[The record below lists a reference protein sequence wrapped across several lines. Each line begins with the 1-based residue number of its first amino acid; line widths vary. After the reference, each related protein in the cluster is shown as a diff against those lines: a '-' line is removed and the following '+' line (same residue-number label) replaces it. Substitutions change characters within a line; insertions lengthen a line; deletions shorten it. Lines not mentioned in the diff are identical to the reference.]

1 MARQLP
7 SLCTHTHIV
16 VVVAITR
23 DTRCKKYY
31 VLTASSVT
39 WFYEYRCDIKRQS
52 SEILDRLLPMSSQ
65 SSGPKTAAQTT
76 FMAKNDDEQDVGDTD
91 DPATVKLDGCVGI

>member
-16 VVVAITR
+16 VVFAITR

-52 SEILDRLLPMSSQ
+52 SEILDRLLPMSCQ

-76 FMAKNDDEQDVGDTD
+76 FMARNDDEQDVGDTD